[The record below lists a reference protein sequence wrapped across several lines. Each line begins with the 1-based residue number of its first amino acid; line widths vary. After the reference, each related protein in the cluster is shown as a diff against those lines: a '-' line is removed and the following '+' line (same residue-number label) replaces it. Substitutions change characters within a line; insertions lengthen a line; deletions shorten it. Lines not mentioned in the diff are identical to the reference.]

1 MSNPATQPD
10 PLDGMFNAASLIAR
24 NFPPLEYVVP
34 GVIPEGLTMLVAP
47 PKIGKSWMV
56 LGLAKACSEGG
67 EAFDAITV
75 DQRPV
80 MYLALEDG
88 ERRLKD
94 RLLTLGMDSG
104 NSDLN
109 MMTEILAGPI
119 ETIGAYVE
127 RHAQRKPLVILD
139 TLGKVRDV
147 YAGNDA
153 YQKDYRQMSEL
164 KKIVDDYPGS
174 SLIVVH
180 HTNKGT
186 HGDFVASVSGTQ
198 GITGAADSVLT
209 IERSRAEGNATLN
222 VTSRDAAEGSYA
234 ITLNDGAWTLDGKG
248 LAEAARQ
255 AQTHRTTEGLG
266 DPMTQ
271 VVAEVNKHPE
281 GIKSA
286 DVATLVKMEP
296 GTVRT
301 YLSRAY
307 DSNRVQKLQRG
318 LYAPVTSAATVASA
332 AVSLP
337 ERNTNNT
344 CDTDTERVQQVPTT
358 DDTQGQCWSCGTALT
373 PYLQRTSGACFEC
386 ATNTDAASA

>member
-75 DQRPV
+75 GQRPV

-94 RLLTLGMDSG
+94 RLLTLGMESG

-109 MMTEILAGPI
+109 MMTEIPAGPI
-119 ETIGAYVE
+119 ETISAYVE

-174 SLIVVH
+174 SLIVSTTLTRGHMVILLP
-180 HTNKGT
+180 
-186 HGDFVASVSGTQ
+186 ASQ
-198 GITGAADSVLT
+198 
-209 IERSRAEGNATLN
+209 EH
-222 VTSRDAAEGSYA
+222 
-234 ITLNDGAWTLDGKG
+234 KG
-248 LAEAARQ
+248 L
-255 AQTHRTTEGLG
+255 
-266 DPMTQ
+266 
-271 VVAEVNKHPE
+271 
-281 GIKSA
+281 
-286 DVATLVKMEP
+286 P
-296 GTVRT
+296 GQ
-301 YLSRAY
+301 LI
-307 DSNRVQKLQRG
+307 
-318 LYAPVTSAATVASA
+318 
-332 AVSLP
+332 
-337 ERNTNNT
+337 
-344 CDTDTERVQQVPTT
+344 
-358 DDTQGQCWSCGTALT
+358 QC
-373 PYLQRTSGACFEC
+373 
-386 ATNTDAASA
+386 